1 MLELDMALRG
11 AAVGLLALTML
22 LVPRG
27 APRAPAAWIAA
38 AYMLTVAAY
47 CVVTMPGFSPRLD
60 IALVPLAILAHYA
73 PVALWLM
80 AGALFEDGFRLRG
93 IHGAVIAAWIGAAL
107 FHWLILWPMGD
118 PVRLVGD
125 VAIRLAAAG
134 FVVLSLLTAIRGA
147 RADLVERRRRL
158 RPVFIAMSGLY
169 MLVILGVEIAL
180 AGGPLHP
187 ALSLLNAAG
196 ILAVVFAFS
205 AVVLGLGAADLFVQ
219 RPRADAPATI
229 EPAIE
234 EAEAP
239 AAPVDPVLLEKIRT
253 AMERDRLYREEGLT
267 IAVFALRLGTTEHRL
282 RRAINAGLGHRNFNA
297 FLNAYRIA
305 DAKAALADPSQAEVP
320 VLTIAMDAGFVS
332 LAPFNRAFKA
342 ETGFTPSD
350 YRARASST

>member
-93 IHGAVIAAWIGAAL
+93 VHGAVIAVWIGAAL
-107 FHWLILWPMGD
+107 IHWLILWPMGD

-187 ALSLLNAAG
+187 ALSVLNAAG

-219 RPRADAPATI
+219 RSRANAPATV

-239 AAPVDPVLLEKIRT
+239 AIPVDPVLLEKIRT

-320 VLTIAMDAGFVS
+320 VLTIAMDAGFGS